1 MYLKGN
7 NLYGRAMSQPLPYAE
22 FKWLSPTQ
30 LKPFTSKYISKLD
43 PDSEIGY
50 MLLVDLEY
58 PKEIHDL
65 HNDYPLALENL
76 IVPHEWFS
84 EYQRELLDNNKDNN
98 ANS

>member
-1 MYLKGN
+1 
-7 NLYGRAMSQPLPYAE
+7 MSQPLPYKD
-22 FKWLSPTQ
+22 FKWLTLTR
-30 LKPFTSKYISKLD
+30 LKRFTSKYISKLD